1 MGFTKGE
8 ASEAANW
15 VVTAFEQGIEA
26 MGVVVHLPWLL
37 KALGVMNSVAG
48 PMKHWTN
55 WSINQMDDRLAVRT
69 DSTIFSFST
78 TTD

>member
-8 ASEAANW
+8 ASDAANW
-15 VVTAFEQGIEA
+15 VVTIFEQGIEA
-26 MGVVVHLPWLL
+26 MGVLVHLPWLL

-55 WSINQMDDRLAVRT
+55 WSIKQMEDRLAVCT
-69 DSTIFSFST
+69 DPITFS
-78 TTD
+78 